1 VPRPHPC
8 CAEPQLTYSTYYFAL
23 HRGAC
28 DPGICD
34 GIDTA
39 LERILV
45 VIALATSPLLV
56 QVRPTNQ
63 TRTQWDCAST
73 KVIVTD
79 KAGHTG
85 SVQVE
90 EHLTFLI
97 DDAAKTVIFSDGRRL
112 RITRFDKSWISANS
126 EDVRYE
132 FNRADGTLTYA
143 GSTTKDNVT
152 TTIIGSG
159 RCENAAAE
167 KT

>member
-1 VPRPHPC
+1 L
-8 CAEPQLTYSTYYFAL
+8 QLPYSL
-23 HRGAC
+23 SSLLCGAY
-28 DPGICD
+28 DPSICN

-45 VIALATSPLLV
+45 VLALAISPQVL
-56 QVRPTNQ
+56 QVRQTEQ
-63 TRTQWDCAST
+63 TRTQLDCAST
-73 KVIVTD
+73 KVIMTD
-79 KAGHTG
+79 KAGHEG
-85 SVQVE
+85 SVKVE
-90 EHLTFLI
+90 EHMTFLI

-126 EDVRYE
+126 EDVQYE

-159 RCENAAAE
+159 RCENAPAE